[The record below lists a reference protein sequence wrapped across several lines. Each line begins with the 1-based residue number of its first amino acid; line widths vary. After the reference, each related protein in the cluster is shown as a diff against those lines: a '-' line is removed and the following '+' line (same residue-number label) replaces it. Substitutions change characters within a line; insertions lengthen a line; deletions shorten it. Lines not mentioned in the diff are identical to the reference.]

1 MQILHRHFKHTDMNN
16 RIRITALLV
25 IVLIL
30 GRSFAFYEV
39 DDSNDE
45 TFHQSFTEG
54 YNVYAIP
61 LPTDLNFAG
70 EAVPTNDPE
79 VYERMDRELLV
90 NTYWQSNGLL
100 LIKRANKYFPIIE
113 PILAEYGVP
122 DDFKY
127 LAIAESG
134 LQNVVSPAGATGF
147 WQLMSATAK
156 GYGLEVNDEVD
167 ERYNLVKSTEA
178 ACQYLIEAHDRFGN
192 WTLAAASYNMGMAG
206 VDRQLERQKVDDYYD
221 LLLNS
226 ETSRYVFRIL
236 AMKEIF
242 SNPRK
247 FGFNYRQKD
256 LYYMPEMRYVE
267 VDSSVTHWADWAAQF
282 GMTYK
287 DLKTYNPWLRQS
299 YLRNGQGKKYVISVF
314 RDEKTTESEVELPE
328 FESIPLIAP
337 AITEVYRLNGG
348 IDSTTFYILNPN
360 LQPDS
365 LLPIGTVI
373 HVPLK

>member
-1 MQILHRHFKHTDMNN
+1 MNK

-25 IVLIL
+25 VVLIL
-30 GRSFAFYEV
+30 GRSFAFYEI
-39 DDSNDE
+39 DDTNDE
-45 TFHQSFTEG
+45 VFRQSFSEG

-61 LPTDLNFAG
+61 LPLDLNFAG
-70 EAVPTNDPE
+70 EAVPTEDPE

-100 LIKRANKYFPIIE
+100 LIKRAHKYFPIIE
-113 PILAEYGVP
+113 PILAEYGIP

-134 LQNVVSPAGATGF
+134 LQNVVSPAGAAGF

-156 GYGLEVNDEVD
+156 GYGLEVNDQVD
-167 ERYNLVKSTEA
+167 ERYNLIKSTEA
-178 ACQYLIEAHDRFGN
+178 ACKYLIEAHDRFGN

-206 VDRQLERQKVDDYYD
+206 VDRQLERQKVNDYYD

-247 FGFNYRQKD
+247 FGFNYRNKD
-256 LYYMPEMRYVE
+256 LYYMPELRYVE
-267 VDSSVTHWADWAAQF
+267 VDSSVNHWADWAMQF
-282 GMTYK
+282 DMTYK

-299 YLRNGQGKKYVISVF
+299 YLRNSAGKKYIIAVI
-314 RDEKTTESEVELPE
+314 DQKTPKQEVVEVPS
-328 FESIPLIAP
+328 FESIPITSP
-337 AITEVYRLNGG
+337 VITEVFRLNGE
-348 IDSTTFYILNPN
+348 IDSAVFYTLNPN
-360 LQPDS
+360 LTADS
-365 LLPIGTVI
+365 LLPIGTII

>member
-1 MQILHRHFKHTDMNN
+1 MNK

-25 IVLIL
+25 IVLVL
-30 GRSFAFYEV
+30 GRSFAFFEI

-45 TFHQSFTEG
+45 VFRQSFNEG

-61 LPTDLNFAG
+61 LPNDLNFAG
-70 EAVPTNDPE
+70 EPVPTDDPE

-100 LIKRANKYFPIIE
+100 LIKRAHKYFPIIE
-113 PILAEYGVP
+113 PILAEYNIP

-134 LQNVVSPAGATGF
+134 LQDVVSPAGAAGF
-147 WQLMSATAK
+147 WQLMPATAK
-156 GYGLEVNDEVD
+156 GYGLEVSDQVD
-167 ERYNLVKSTEA
+167 ERYNLIKSTEA
-178 ACQYLIEAHDRFGN
+178 ACKYLIEARDRFGN

-206 VDRQLERQKVDDYYD
+206 VNRQLERQKVDNYYD
-221 LLLNS
+221 LLLNN

-247 FGFNYRQKD
+247 FGFNYRSKD
-256 LYYMPEMRYVE
+256 LYYMPELRYVE
-267 VDSSVTHWADWAAQF
+267 VDSSVSHWADWAQQF
-282 GMTYK
+282 DMTYK

-299 YLRNGQGKKYVISVF
+299 YLRNSEGKKYIIAVIDQKTEEKESV
-314 RDEKTTESEVELPE
+314 EIAEY
-328 FESIPLIAP
+328 ESIPISSP
-337 AITEVYRLNGG
+337 IITEVYRVSGG
-348 IDSTTFYILNPN
+348 IDSTAFYKLNPN
-360 LQPDS
+360 LKADS
-365 LLPIGTVI
+365 LLPIGTII
-373 HVPLK
+373 HIPLK